1 MDPNEPYST
10 VLNTSEPFRSV
21 QQPSEEFSNLPSTS
35 QRTSGVGR
43 GKKYED
49 AEAPEHDIGHDF
61 LIMEEAYTLFESKG
75 GRRSMRSIGQYCKT
89 GELICSYDS
98 DDKRWHI
105 TRGSV
110 EQKIAKIKAF
120 NARRAATTPQNPQ
133 HTSEPFTEPPA
144 APQRPT
150 EEIRQDREATPPP
163 ADEIKKLEQEIF
175 DLKVLNKSKDL
186 YIARLVDV
194 NEKLLTRVETTSSLM
209 GRLKERL
216 LQLVAPETVRDIEVL
231 TAPPDTTPDFA
242 EANESPNEPL
252 PNNAHTYEHSPQ
264 QP

>member
-1 MDPNEPYST
+1 MDPDEPYSS
-10 VLNTSEPFRSV
+10 VLNASEPFRSV

-43 GKKYED
+43 GKKYPGAEIPEQGYEHADFVLMED
-49 AEAPEHDIGHDF
+49 AY
-61 LIMEEAYTLFESKG
+61 IMFESG
-75 GRRSMRSIGQYCKT
+75 GERRSVRMIAEYCKT
-89 GELICSYDS
+89 GELVCTYDS

-105 TRGSV
+105 PRDSIEGKL
-110 EQKIAKIKAF
+110 EKIRAL
-120 NARRAATTPQNPQ
+120 NARRKPAAPPQS
-133 HTSEPFTEPPA
+133 TSEAFTEPPA
-144 APQRPT
+144 APQRAT
-150 EEIRQDREATPPP
+150 EEIRQDREAPPPP

-209 GRLKERL
+209 GRLKEKL
-216 LQLVAPETVRDIEVL
+216 LQLVAPDTARDLEVL
-231 TAPPDTTPDFA
+231 TAPSDTTPDPSA
-242 EANESPNEPL
+242 SNVSPNEPL
-252 PNNAHTYEHSPQ
+252 ANNTATYEHSPQ